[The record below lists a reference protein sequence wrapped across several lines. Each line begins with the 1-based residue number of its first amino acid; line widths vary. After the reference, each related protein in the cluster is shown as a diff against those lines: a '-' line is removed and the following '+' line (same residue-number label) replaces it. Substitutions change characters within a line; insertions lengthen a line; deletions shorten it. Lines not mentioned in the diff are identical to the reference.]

1 MRRERAHGRVGCSGP
16 DSEEVTAEI
25 KDVMQM

>member
-1 MRRERAHGRVGCSGP
+1 MRREPAHGRVGCSGP

-25 KDVMQM
+25 KDMMWT